1 MKRRMAVKKRTT
13 VCQIFQNGW
22 SSSQIILRKQRRWYA
37 HVAGLRF
44 GIDYESGVRIKEARH
59 FSYFSKNEIAKSVC
73 ETKAL
78 HRRRIGEA
86 AHRAKKSSDLRQV
99 ITNSVKREVNHGRII
114 DALWCK
120 ILLKILRKVIR
131 VVAETMSYRHR
142 CEKLS
147 WNQTTSA
154 LHRSET
160 NGIVERAAIVAVRIR
175 RKMVGLILR
184 NVIVICG
191 TSKTSW
197 RMENSLRTKIR
208 IQIHLEHWSSVIR
221 FRQQINPDFTIV
233 VRNF

>member
-1 MKRRMAVKKRTT
+1 MCGTNV
-13 VCQIFQNGW
+13 
-22 SSSQIILRKQRRWYA
+22 
-37 HVAGLRF
+37 
-44 GIDYESGVRIKEARH
+44 
-59 FSYFSKNEIAKSVC
+59 
-73 ETKAL
+73 TKAL

-120 ILLKILRKVIR
+120 ILLKILRKVPR
-131 VVAETMSYRHR
+131 AVAETRSYRHR

-160 NGIVERAAIVAVRIR
+160 NGISKSEGRIFRRIVAVRIR
-175 RKMVGLILR
+175 RKLVGLILR

-197 RMENSLRTKIR
+197 RMGKFPANEDSDPFGALVECHPISTT
-208 IQIHLEHWSSVIR
+208 
-221 FRQQINPDFTIV
+221 D
-233 VRNF
+233 